1 MTLAVD
7 IQGISKKFR
16 RSSNTTIKSYLL
28 HEMWRGKR
36 NEDSVIW
43 ALKDVNLAVKKGA
56 TLGIIGQNGSGKS
69 TLLKII
75 AGIIRPDAG
84 DVSVN
89 GKISALIELGAG
101 FHPLFTGRENIYIN
115 GMLLGLT
122 KKEITKKIDGIIEFA
137 GLGDFIDQPVRTYSS
152 GMYSKLGFSVA
163 VNVDPDIL
171 LIDEVFAVGDEEF
184 VHKCKVKMDEFKR
197 RGKTILFVTHALA
210 TVEQWCDEAMWL
222 RYGVVKAAGKSDAL
236 GAYRQEIFDKE
247 NINLIKQNENA
258 LNDLGDGDGAD
269 AAEEAGEDKEAPP
282 EDAVRT
288 RKRWGSRDVEITS
301 VKIIDSTGAER
312 YGYHTGEKLTIRAGF
327 RADKPVANP
336 VFGFAVLTTDGLWC
350 YGTNTY
356 VEKIDI
362 SGIDG
367 EGALEISI
375 ENVDLLSGQYYINVA
390 VSSVDGFIYD
400 YHNQIYQISVTS
412 DRNDVGLF
420 RLGHKWGFSGSL
432 LLEDKKQEAG

>member
-1 MTLAVD
+1 MRLAID

-16 RSSNTTIKSYLL
+16 RSTTTTVKSYLL
-28 HEMWRGKR
+28 HEMWRKR
-36 NEDSVIW
+36 SEESVLW

-84 DVSVN
+84 EVSVN

-137 GLGDFIDQPVRTYSS
+137 ELKDFIDQPIRTYSS
-152 GMYSKLGFSVA
+152 GMYSKLAFSVA

-171 LIDEVFAVGDEEF
+171 LIDEVFAVGDEAF
-184 VHKCKVKMDEFKR
+184 VHKCKGKMDEFKR
-197 RGKTILFVTHALA
+197 RGKTILFVTHGLA
-210 TVEQWCDEAMWL
+210 TVEQWCDDAIWL
-222 RYGVVKAAGKSDAL
+222 RYGALKATGRSNAL

-247 NINLIKQNENA
+247 SVDLKKQNEKVQSGI
-258 LNDLGDGDGAD
+258 GDGPVTD
-269 AAEEAGEDKEAPP
+269 AAGKAGEDKEASS
-282 EDAVRT
+282 EAAGRT

-301 VKIIDSTGAER
+301 VKIIDSMGAER
-312 YGYHTGEKLTIRAGF
+312 YGYHTGEKLTILAGF
-327 RADKPVANP
+327 KADKPVTNP
-336 VFGFAVLTTDGLWC
+336 VFGFAILATDGLWC
-350 YGTNTY
+350 YGTSSY
-356 VEKIDI
+356 IDKINI
-362 SGIDG
+362 SEING
-367 EGALEISI
+367 EGVLEITI
-375 ENVDLLSGQYYINVA
+375 ESVDLLSGQYYINVA

-412 DRNDVGLF
+412 DKNDVGLF